1 MRKVAAS
8 FATILLFA
16 ITLLFLGPP
25 LGSLDV
31 DGDGVPDIPV
41 MVIHG
46 KNNHNVRRP
55 QSDRV
60 GFATAS
66 AFLGLMCNDTV
77 LMKARIVV
85 EPRGSRLDSVVP
97 LRC

>member
-8 FATILLFA
+8 FATILLCA
-16 ITLLFLGPP
+16 INLFFLGPA

-46 KNNHNVRRP
+46 KNNQNVRRP

-60 GFATAS
+60 GLATAS
-66 AFLGLMCNDTV
+66 PFLGLICNDAV
-77 LMKARIVV
+77 LMKTRIVV